1 MRSTTIA
8 AAVTLLFCVLV
19 ACLPAQVKD
28 LNAMGDQAMAQ
39 RRYEQAVSYY
49 SQSLALYPDQDLIRK
64 RVGSARVLLRQI
76 YVDKIY
82 ELVDNA
88 RAPIAE
94 YLTAWQMSAALP
106 SLGVE
111 QGRVVSIRMDLAN
124 RFGKSEAKLRSTTEG
139 HNYYL
144 HLTRMLSLVQDAV
157 VDRARLEVGGVLQQ
171 QHLDETAKADK
182 ARLAG
187 LALLHATA
195 AATFAPVDTGLWAD
209 AARRRVALLKRL
221 ALPVGL
227 KVQGPSAVVGDHLLG
242 GLKRRLP
249 SIFVVAADATLQLQL
264 RAGRPEPTER
274 TVRDQRSAQCQVG
287 TEKLPNPE
295 CDSLRSRASVAKDNY
310 DSARRALDAISAR
323 CGAEAQASTCASNI
337 SSAESRAS
345 SAKREYDDLEH
356 KVGTCPRFIDKPIY
370 KMFFYLRQTIYRQV
384 TASASLTLS
393 SGGTVNT
400 SRAVIGSAVAQDTF
414 GDGLGCANIPPDPL
428 QIDSIAALQATAEG
442 RLLDSSLGELLALR
456 RTAAEKQLAGG
467 EDRDQ
472 RLDALV
478 RARLVDDGFL
488 LAKDQLARHL
498 ISSWSADFGLTDRV
512 LR

>member
-8 AAVTLLFCVLV
+8 AAVTLLLCLVV
-19 ACLPAQVKD
+19 ACLPGQVKD

-64 RVGSARVLLRQI
+64 RMGSARVLLRQI

-88 RAPIAE
+88 RAPITE
-94 YLTAWQMSAALP
+94 YLMAWRMSAALP

-111 QGRVVSIRMDLAN
+111 QGRVVSIRMDLGN
-124 RFGKSEAKLRSTTEG
+124 RFSKSEAKLRSTTEG

-144 HLTRMLSLVQDAV
+144 HLSQMLSLVQDAL
-157 VDRARLEVGGVLQQ
+157 VDKARLEVGGVLQQ
-171 QHLDETAKADK
+171 QHLADMTKADRTK
-182 ARLAG
+182 LPG

-209 AARRRVALLKRL
+209 VTRRRSALLKRL

-227 KVQGPSAVVGDHLLG
+227 KVQGPSAAIGDHLLG

-249 SIFVVAADATLQLQL
+249 SIFVVASDAALQLQL
-264 RAGRPEPTER
+264 RASRPEPTER

-310 DSARRALDAISAR
+310 ESARRALDAISAR

-337 SSAESRAS
+337 SSAESRSS
-345 SAKREYDDLEH
+345 SAKRDYDDLEH

-393 SGGTVNT
+393 RGGAVTT
-400 SRAVIGSAVAQDTF
+400 SRAVTGTAAAQDTF

-428 QIDSIAALQATAEG
+428 QIDSVAVLQATAEN
-442 RLLDSSLGELLALR
+442 RLLDSSLNELIELR
-456 RTAAEKQLAGG
+456 RRTAEKQLGGG

-478 RARLVDDGFL
+478 RARLVDDSFP
-488 LAKDQLARHL
+488 LAKEQLARHL
-498 ISSWSADFGLTDRV
+498 SVSWSADFGLTDRV